1 MVVKSKSKFP
11 SVLSRLEPTK
21 VKKTTSFEVV
31 SGGKFGKPIF
41 YFLGVLFIIN
51 AKFRMDQWI

>member
-1 MVVKSKSKFP
+1 MVPENP
-11 SVLSRLEPTK
+11 SHATQFITTAIK
-21 VKKTTSFEVV
+21 KKTTSFEVV

-51 AKFRMDQWI
+51 AKFHIYRCI